1 MFSLLGE
8 RGCINDFQ
16 QQSLK
21 VWVWGWCGQIEPSE
35 PAQLSPIAACVS
47 CDAELCGRVLG
58 AHKEAALFMGMY
70 HFYSHVL
77 FFLYVCR
84 MTWKSKSGCVLG
96 AKGKETLTIERLLRE
111 QQLLLATKWAAG
123 AVHVGVCF
131 FTSLMLHNSS
141 TGSPALSEVQRSS
154 TTPWPLLLSFSGLF
168 KSLSRLKSTRDTN
181 RVVQTVVDSAGDENS
196 ELFCYS
202 FHI

>member
-1 MFSLLGE
+1 MLSCVVVCWEHIRKQPCLW
-8 RGCINDFQ
+8 GCITSIVMSSFFVRVQND
-16 QQSLK
+16 LK
-21 VWVWGWCGQIEPSE
+21 KQVW
-35 PAQLSPIAACVS
+35 
-47 CDAELCGRVLG
+47 LCPR
-58 AHKEAALFMGMY
+58 
-70 HFYSHVL
+70 
-77 FFLYVCR
+77 
-84 MTWKSKSGCVLG
+84 
-96 AKGKETLTIERLLRE
+96 GKRQRNCLTIERLLRE

-141 TGSPALSEVQRSS
+141 TGSPALSEDQRSS